1 MEKIRPRVPVALLI
15 AILVTLVLGLLAG
28 PFIAARVTPER
39 LAENVL
45 LNAIPFILI
54 FVSIILTYITLIVV
68 VGSILNNNIS
78 RRAHKTVESILIAG
92 IVLGIFGMF
101 QPWVFLAYR
110 YGFLVLLIS
119 TLGFI
124 LWSHIIPRESE
135 VMSASEGPLGR
146 EFKRIESGGKDG
158 E

>member
-1 MEKIRPRVPVALLI
+1 MEKIRPRVPVPLLI

-28 PFIAARVTPER
+28 PFIAARTTPEQ

-78 RRAHKTVESILIAG
+78 RRAHKIVESILIAG

-101 QPWVFLAYR
+101 QPWIFVAYK
-110 YGFLVLLIS
+110 YGFVVLLIS

-124 LWSHIIPRESE
+124 LWSHIVPRETK
-135 VMSASEGPLGR
+135 VISASEGPIH
-146 EFKRIESGGKDG
+146 EFKGVQSGGRDR

>member
-1 MEKIRPRVPVALLI
+1 MPLALLI
-15 AILVTLVLGLLAG
+15 VIVITLILGLLAG
-28 PFIAARVTPER
+28 PFITARASPDQ

-54 FVSIILTYITLIVV
+54 FVSIILTLITLIVI
-68 VGSILNNNIS
+68 VGSVLNNNIS
-78 RRAHKTVESILIAG
+78 RRIHKVIESILIAG

-110 YGFLVLLIS
+110 YGFILLLIS

-124 LWSHIIPRESE
+124 LWSHITPREADETSE
-135 VMSASEGPLGR
+135 ALLVHEVETIQPQV
-146 EFKRIESGGKDG
+146 KGG